1 MAIVFIF
8 FVLIYLIVSIK
19 NHHPFLHRIKTL
31 IKDFNNTLLFGA
43 YIQIYDLSTP
53 ARTERLFIIAPE
65 NVVLYNFNKTL
76 YYYLDS
82 ANVFCPNEFSVT
94 TFTQS
99 TIKTI
104 NETGIYATACTPVSS
119 LTLIEHFVTLKNNVP
134 DHTLVLDVV
143 EKQIQFSILDIINY
157 LIYNGYVDLDNQ
169 NVSSTDQVY

>member
-1 MAIVFIF
+1 MSSIMLIILFVL

-19 NHHPFLHRIKTL
+19 NHHPFLHRIETL
-31 IKDFNNTLLFGA
+31 IQDFNNTLLFGA
-43 YIQIYDLSTP
+43 YIKIYDLSTS
-53 ARTERLFIIAPE
+53 AHTERLFIIAPE

-82 ANVFCPNEFSVT
+82 SNVFCPNEFSVT

-119 LTLIEHFVTLKNNVP
+119 LTLIEHFTTLKNNVP
-134 DHTLVLDVV
+134 DYTLVLDAA
-143 EKQIQFSILDIINY
+143 EQIQFTIVDIINF
-157 LIYNGYVDLDNQ
+157 LIYNGYVDLKELAEA
-169 NVSSTDQVY
+169 